1 MMHQRFIDLLEEWLY
16 PKLTETAILVLLIS
30 SLLFFS
36 YAAVLYTGGTY
47 FGFLHLF
54 YLPIVI
60 AGFFFSIRGGLLV
73 GFVSSILVGPL
84 MPLVVVNHIMQPTY
98 SWGTRSVF
106 FLLIGALSGLGSSVF
121 RAYLKEL
128 KKRYLTNSVTGLPN
142 FLGLEAEFHDKV
154 KNNVKNMTLIV
165 IDLRNINEIEIA
177 IGPLG
182 IDQLLNMVA
191 NDLRKGLP
199 ADIILG
205 HTQVSVFNLLVE
217 DPTQTDDIVERC
229 QRYLNS
235 TYLVEH
241 IPIFVEGFF
250 GISRYPEDDDNFSGL
265 FKKARMAINF
275 GAKQAKILARYDIN
289 VVDHSGENVVL
300 LTELNEAIENDKLDI
315 HYQPKIDLKNGKVH
329 GMEALARWT
338 HPVKGEI
345 EPGKFI
351 PLTERTMLINPFTK
365 WMLER
370 TFKDMASWQREGMD
384 LSLAVNFSLRNFHD
398 HTIIEKVLEL
408 VERYKLDPKKIEIEV
423 TESAFSMNM
432 NEIIQTLKYL
442 RENGLRISIDDFGT
456 GQASQQYLFQLPIDG
471 LKIDQIFVGELG
483 HNSAAEAIVNNAIS
497 LGHQLGL
504 EVIAEGIET
513 QAQYDLLAKLGCDQG
528 QGYLISAPIP
538 FDELMLWL
546 KSERRYA
553 IS

>member
-1 MMHQRFIDLLEEWLY
+1 MHQRFIDLLEEWLY

-142 FLGLEAEFHDKV
+142 FLGLEAEFHNKV
-154 KNNVKNMTLIV
+154 KNNVKNMSLIV

>member
-142 FLGLEAEFHDKV
+142 FLGLEAEFHNKV
-154 KNNVKNMTLIV
+154 KNNVKNMSLIV